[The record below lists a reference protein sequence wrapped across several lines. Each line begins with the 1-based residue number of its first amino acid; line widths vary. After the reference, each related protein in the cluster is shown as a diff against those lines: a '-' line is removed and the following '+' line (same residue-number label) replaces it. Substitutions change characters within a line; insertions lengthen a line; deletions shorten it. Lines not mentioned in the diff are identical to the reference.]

1 MTEGQVI
8 NAMELLA
15 KLVAERKGFSNPEI
29 IITKKKK
36 ASQELSMKGKIGF
49 VLFLIGGAGLDGDQM
64 IASAI
69 VAGIGMLILLK
80 ESKKI
85 DATTAKQKR
94 LLNNTTMLFL
104 CIIAQRKGIFNE

>member
-36 ASQELSMKGKIGF
+36 AS
-49 VLFLIGGAGLDGDQM
+49 
-64 IASAI
+64 
-69 VAGIGMLILLK
+69 
-80 ESKKI
+80 
-85 DATTAKQKR
+85 
-94 LLNNTTMLFL
+94 
-104 CIIAQRKGIFNE
+104 